1 MAGTEVLNGTQL
13 PLDAAYILNLLA
25 GNKLTERGQDIG
37 WNDRLLTYYERER
50 DAQQQWQRDA
60 ASLGLEAANLNFQQR
75 QADAQNELQRQGG
88 ALQRDDLN
96 FRQRNALATGKMSIL
111 DMLNSRRGPGNWVKY
126 GSLLNGLA
134 GPAAERSTTL
144 DPFDILKDLVKESDA
159 FSKPIASV
167 NQPASVN
174 MGSGAPASNVPS
186 WLLQPTKPLGSSMG
200 AGGGGGGG
208 AAGGAAPASAGIFGS
223 QAWGTPGY
231 ATNNP
236 PTSVSG
242 LGAEDVFS
250 GLRNETVAYLKPGMS
265 GLHVTGT
272 AGPSYGRD
280 YTGFSVANPATG
292 KLYGADEE
300 IPGGSNIWITRL
312 NEGGMVKG
320 GAPMALTGDGKGKRP
335 SKNSELA
342 MATVGA
348 DGMPVLK
355 VFDPDETRAMLER
368 MGVRV
373 PRAATGGT
381 YGSENTDPTI
391 THETYAPGDLGNQP
405 FIKKLFGGRGGSKF
419 RGFGATLSN
428 PSIGVNDAP
437 WAINLQA
444 LSSLDPSERDATQEL
459 FDTGLAVDF
468 RDVLEQARRA
478 APFGRTFGPA
488 GYGF

>member
-25 GNKLTERGQDIG
+25 QNKLTERGQDIG

-50 DAQQQWQRDA
+50 DAQQQWERDY

-75 QADAQNELQRQGG
+75 QADAQNELTRQSGVLG
-88 ALQRDDLN
+88 RDDLN

-111 DMLNSRRGPGNWVKY
+111 DMLNSRRGPSNWVKY

-134 GPAAERSTTL
+134 GPEAERSVTL
-144 DPFDILKDLVKESDA
+144 DPFDILKDLVQESDA

-167 NQPASVN
+167 NQPHTVS
-174 MGSGAPASNVPS
+174 MGSGAPRSNAPS
-186 WLLQPTKPLGSSMG
+186 WLLEGTKPLGSSM
-200 AGGGGGGG
+200 GGGGGG
-208 AAGGAAPASAGIFGS
+208 AAGGAAPSSAGMFGS
-223 QAWGTPGY
+223 QAWGSPGY
-231 ATNNP
+231 ATNRP

-242 LGAEDVFS
+242 LDAGDVFS
-250 GLRNETVAYLKPGMS
+250 GIRNEDVAYLKPGMS

-280 YTGFSVANPATG
+280 YAGFSVANPATG
-292 KLYGADEE
+292 KMYGADEA
-300 IPGGSNIWITRL
+300 IPGGTNLWITRL
-312 NEGGMVKG
+312 NTGGMVKG
-320 GAPMALTGDGKGKRP
+320 AAPMALTGDGTGKRP
-335 SKNSELA
+335 AENSELA
-342 MATVGA
+342 MATLGD

-355 VFDPDETRAMLER
+355 VFNPDETRALLER
-368 MGVRV
+368 IGARV
-373 PRAATGGT
+373 PRAAAGGT
-381 YGSENTDPTI
+381 YGTGNTDPTI
-391 THETYAPGDLGNQP
+391 THNTYAPADLGNQP
-405 FIKKLFGGRGGSKF
+405 FINKLRSGRSGAKF

-428 PSIGVNDAP
+428 PSIGVEDAP

-444 LSSLDPSERDATQEL
+444 LNGMDLSERDATQEL
-459 FDTGLAVDF
+459 YDTGLEVDF

-478 APFGRTFGPA
+478 APWGRMFGPA